1 MKPSRLRRV
10 LQFLGCLI
18 HVKLLFAVKDEAKP
32 IFAVKDEAKPFET
45 CFTIFRMFDT
55 C

>member
-32 IFAVKDEAKPFET
+32 IFAVKDEAKP
-45 CFTIFRMFDT
+45 IFV
-55 C
+55 CICICIYI